1 MQTTC
6 FKILHK
12 NEGGG
17 EEEEDRREGEEKN
30 TVASKEH
37 QVLLRVGST
46 SLRNYSGI
54 ELGNVWT

>member
-6 FKILHK
+6 FKILPK

-17 EEEEDRREGEEKN
+17 EGEEKN

-37 QVLLRVGST
+37 QVPLRVGST